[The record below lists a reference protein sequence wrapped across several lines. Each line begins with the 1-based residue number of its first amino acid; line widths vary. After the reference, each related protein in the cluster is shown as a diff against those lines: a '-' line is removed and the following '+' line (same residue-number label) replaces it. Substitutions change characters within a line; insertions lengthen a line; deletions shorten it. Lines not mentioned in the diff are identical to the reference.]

1 MMKKITRR
9 KFIGDS
15 AKGAVAISASGLA
28 LSCSLGSGGLVPIRK
43 LGKTELEVP
52 ILSFGGGHQF
62 AQNAD
67 GEWEKLM
74 EEAIQ
79 NGVTLFDTAP
89 SYNKFK
95 RPGHGLGSDERFGS
109 ILSKCRDQV
118 IIATKMET
126 RNPSEVKKELEGSL
140 SRLKTDYIDIFLI
153 HAINDSH
160 NVSEIEKGIY
170 KEMVA
175 LKNAGVVRYIG
186 FSSMDSAQRSKEM
199 LDNLDIDVALLA
211 MNATRYGDYAKVALP
226 SAIKQNT
233 GVIAMKVMRN
243 IVGKDATAEELLE
256 HAWGH
261 EGVASVLVAHHGME
275 PLKENIRIAQK
286 YQGIRLTN
294 TSRTELEARMAKYAG
309 PHALCWARP
318 EYNDGELI
326 A

>member
-1 MMKKITRR
+1 
-9 KFIGDS
+9 
-15 AKGAVAISASGLA
+15 
-28 LSCSLGSGGLVPIRK
+28 
-43 LGKTELEVP
+43 
-52 ILSFGGGHQF
+52 
-62 AQNAD
+62 
-67 GEWEKLM
+67 
-74 EEAIQ
+74 
-79 NGVTLFDTAP
+79 
-89 SYNKFK
+89 
-95 RPGHGLGSDERFGS
+95 
-109 ILSKCRDQV
+109 
-118 IIATKMET
+118 
-126 RNPSEVKKELEGSL
+126 
-140 SRLKTDYIDIFLI
+140 
-153 HAINDSH
+153 
-160 NVSEIEKGIY
+160 
-170 KEMVA
+170 
-175 LKNAGVVRYIG
+175 
-186 FSSMDSAQRSKEM
+186 
-199 LDNLDIDVALLA
+199 